1 MMDIK
6 EDQLEWFTSYLIKKS
21 AGSGIKSMSN
31 QQLTDELQN
40 QLLENFKK
48 EEFIIHLKLIFEVLI
63 QLICN

>member
-1 MMDIK
+1 
-6 EDQLEWFTSYLIKKS
+6 
-21 AGSGIKSMSN
+21 MSN

-40 QLLENFKK
+40 QLLESFKK

>member
-21 AGSGIKSMSN
+21 TDSGIKSMSN

-40 QLLENFKK
+40 QLLEDF
-48 EEFIIHLKLIFEVLI
+48 
-63 QLICN
+63 